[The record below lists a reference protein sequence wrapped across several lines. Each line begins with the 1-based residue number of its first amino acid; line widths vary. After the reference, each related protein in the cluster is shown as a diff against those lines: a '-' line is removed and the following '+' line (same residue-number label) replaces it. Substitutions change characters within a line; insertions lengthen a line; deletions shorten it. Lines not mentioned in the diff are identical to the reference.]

1 MFSRP
6 DSSGWKPAP
15 SSSMADTRPFGG
27 SAPDVGRWM
36 PAISLSS
43 VDLPEPLCPI
53 SPYVVPRGM
62 SKRDVVERP
71 EVLVPASPPARR

>member
-15 SSSMADTRPFGG
+15 SSSMAETRPC
-27 SAPDVGRWM
+27 AVIVPVVGRWM

-53 SPYVVPRGM
+53 SP
-62 SKRDVVERP
+62 
-71 EVLVPASPPARR
+71 